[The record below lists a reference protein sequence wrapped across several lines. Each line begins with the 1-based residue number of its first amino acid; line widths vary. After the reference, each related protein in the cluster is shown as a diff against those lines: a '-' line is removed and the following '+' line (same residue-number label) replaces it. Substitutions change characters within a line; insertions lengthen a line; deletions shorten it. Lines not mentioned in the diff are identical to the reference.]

1 MRNWYESLE
10 LIDKIGFGVMFIM
23 IFLVIVL

>member
-10 LIDKIGFGVMFIM
+10 LIDKIGFGIAAIM
-23 IFLVIVL
+23 LFLILVL